1 MVLHLRGIQWFFP
14 PRYLVISVALR
25 RKRQVPRRC
34 KTTHR
39 ILPSKA
45 LHHNLTDSKL
55 IRQITAMDGRE
66 RERLRQ
72 FVASPYFNRHR
83 ATEELLAFILKELGK
98 KRPKLDEA
106 RTQGAMDG
114 VKAGMKLADLQSAL
128 MKLVNKFLA
137 VEQLQAE
144 DFREEVLTLKRT
156 RELQRFSL
164 LENRGKRLDRKVA
177 RHPFRDGDTHLA
189 AYEWKSISGYRQA
202 EANRKDTREMQ
213 SMLDHL
219 DRFYIVEKLRHA
231 CRLTANMMVMNTH
244 YDLLFVEPILA
255 YLASDEGKKLLDDTV
270 EPSIDCYYHILHSL
284 REPDDVAHYDRM
296 LFYLDESLDR
306 LPDDHQRDLYGF
318 ASNYCI
324 GRIMTG
330 HAAYR
335 RNLLELY
342 RRGLSTGIIYT
353 QGEIGE
359 FDYKNIVTLGAALG
373 EYEWTESFIED
384 NRERLP
390 ARERDNAYAYNKAN
404 YLYSRQRYDEASRL
418 LFTVSDSDVKIHL
431 SRVLLEVRIAYDQED
446 QESALNLLENLRLYV
461 MRNRNVSTKDKKGY
475 NNFIRYTKQL
485 VNLKHQRGFMGKEAY
500 GKKMTAL
507 REAVGEADSVY
518 ARAWLVRELGS

>member
-1 MVLHLRGIQWFFP
+1 
-14 PRYLVISVALR
+14 
-25 RKRQVPRRC
+25 
-34 KTTHR
+34 
-39 ILPSKA
+39 
-45 LHHNLTDSKL
+45 
-55 IRQITAMDGRE
+55 MDGRE

-72 FVASPYFNRHR
+72 FVASPYFNRHA
-83 ATEELLAFILKELGK
+83 ATEALLAFILKELGK
-98 KRPKLDEA
+98 KRPKLDGA
-106 RTQGAMDG
+106 RTQDAMKVVG
-114 VKAGMKLADLQSAL
+114 AGMKLTDLQSSL

-144 DFREEVLTLKRT
+144 TFREEVLTLKRT
-156 RELQRFSL
+156 KALQRFDL
-164 LENRGKRLDRKVA
+164 LDNRGKRLDRKVKK
-177 RHPFRDGDTHLA
+177 HPFRDGDTHLA
-189 AYEWKSISGYRQA
+189 AYEWKNISGYRQA

-231 CRLTANMMVMNTH
+231 CRLTANMMVVNTH

-255 YLASDEGKKLLDDTV
+255 FLDSEEGSQLLDETV

-284 REPDDVAHYDRM
+284 REPEEVSHYDRM
-296 LFYLDESLDR
+296 LFYLDESVDR
-306 LPDDHQRDLYGF
+306 LPEGHQHDLYGF

-330 HAAYR
+330 HADYR
-335 RNLLELY
+335 RKLLELY
-342 RRGLSTGIIYT
+342 RRGLTTGIIFT

-359 FDYKNIVTLGAALG
+359 FDYKNIVTLGAALK
-373 EYEWTESFIED
+373 EYDWTERFIED

-404 YLYSRQRYDEASRL
+404 YLYSRQRYDEAARL

-431 SRVLLEVRIAYDQED
+431 SRVLLEVRIAYDQQD

-475 NNFIRYTKQL
+475 NYFIRYTKQL
-485 VNLKHQRGFMGKEAY
+485 VNLKHQREFMSKDAY
-500 GKKMTAL
+500 TKKMEALKTA
-507 REAVGEADSVY
+507 VSEADSVY
-518 ARAWLVRELGS
+518 AKAWLMREVG